1 MEAILEK
8 LKSNISESSYNQYA
22 RIYKILGLKSIND
35 LDDTALILKKI
46 EDKSENTKKNYL
58 ASIVKL
64 LRVAD
69 TKDEL
74 LKEYSKLMQEKI
86 ESTKPTNEYNDKQR
100 AELMTWNEIE
110 SIRDGMLVGI
120 NNFTTRINYEILLD
134 WLILCIYTLIP
145 PRRNLDYYDMK
156 IAPNMDAIND
166 TDNFLVW
173 GKRKLFVF
181 NTYKT
186 KKAYGRQT
194 QELPPK
200 LVEAIK
206 IYLLA
211 RKKIALPGNDN
222 FLVKY
227 GNMNMEHPND
237 ITRSLNRSLQ
247 KKIGPSML
255 RHIYL
260 STKYG
265 KVIKMM
271 KEDAEDMAH
280 SVEQQKEYI
289 KN

>member
-1 MEAILEK
+1 METILEK
-8 LKSNISESSYNQYA
+8 LKSNISESSYNQYS
-22 RIYKILGLKSIND
+22 RIYKILGLKTIND

-46 EDKSENTKKNYL
+46 EDKSDNTKKNYL

-64 LRVAD
+64 LRIAGN
-69 TKDEL
+69 KDEL
-74 LKEYSKLMQEKI
+74 LKEYSKLMNDKI
-86 ESTKPTNEYNDKQR
+86 EATKPTNEYNDKQR
-100 AELMTWNEIE
+100 AELMEWSEIE
-110 SIRDGMLVGI
+110 SIRDNMLKGI
-120 NNFTTRINYEILLD
+120 SIFTSRVNYEILLD

-156 IAPNMDAIND
+156 IVSSMDAIND

-194 QELPPK
+194 EEIPTQ
-200 LVEAIK
+200 LVDAIK
-206 IYLLA
+206 LYLSA

-260 STKYG
+260 STKYS

-271 KEDAEDMAH
+271 ALDAKQMAH
-280 SVEQQKEYI
+280 STEQQKEYI